1 MEQGKEVKTLSPE
14 NQVYDDKM
22 LKTIE
27 VVKSNFASV
36 RAGRAN
42 AGVLDRIMVEY
53 YGTPTPLNQVA
64 AVSSP
69 DPRTLVIQPWDATL
83 LRAIEKAIQTSD
95 LGINPQNDGRVIRL
109 AFPQLTEERRKELG
123 KQVRKYGE
131 EGKVAVRNI
140 RRDAMEDF
148 KKMKKNGELTEDDQ
162 KSMEK
167 ELQDLT
173 DKRCKDIDD
182 LTAKKEAELMAV

>member
-1 MEQGKEVKTLSPE
+1 MSPE
-14 NQVYDDKM
+14 NKVYDDKM

-69 DPRTLVIQPWDATL
+69 DPRTLVIQPWDGTL
-83 LRAIEKAIQTSD
+83 LKPIEKAIQTSD

-109 AFPQLTEERRKELG
+109 VFPQLTEDRRKELT

>member
-1 MEQGKEVKTLSPE
+1 MSPE
-14 NQVYDDKM
+14 IKAYDQKM
-22 LKTIE
+22 LKTID
-27 VVKSNFASV
+27 VVKANFAAV

-64 AVSSP
+64 AISSP
-69 DPRTLVIQPWDATL
+69 DPRTLVIQPWDGSL
-83 LRAIEKAIQTSD
+83 LKAIEKAIQTSD

-109 AFPQLTEERRKELG
+109 AFPQLTEERRKDLT

-131 EGKVAVRNI
+131 EGKVALRNI

-148 KKMKKNGELTEDDQ
+148 KKMKKNSEITEDDQ
-162 KSMEK
+162 KNLEK
-167 ELQDLT
+167 EIQDLT
-173 DKRCKDIDD
+173 DRRCKDIDE
-182 LTAKKEAELMAV
+182 LTSKKETELMAV

>member
-1 MEQGKEVKTLSPE
+1 MSPE
-14 NQVYDDKM
+14 IKNYDEKM

-27 VVKSNFASV
+27 VVKANFASV

-42 AGVLDRIMVEY
+42 AAVLDRITVEY

-69 DPRTLVIQPWDATL
+69 DPRTLVIQPWDGSL
-83 LRAIEKAIQTSD
+83 LKAIEKAIQTSD
-95 LGINPQNDGRVIRL
+95 LGINPQNDGRVLRL
-109 AFPQLTEERRKELG
+109 AFPQLTEERRKELT
-123 KQVRKYGE
+123 KQVKKYGE

-140 RRDAMEDF
+140 RRDAMDEI
-148 KKMKKNGELTEDDQ
+148 KKKTKKSEITEDDQ
-162 KSMEK
+162 KNLEK

-173 DKRCKDIDD
+173 DKRCKEIDE
-182 LTAKKEAELMAV
+182 LTAKKDKELMAV